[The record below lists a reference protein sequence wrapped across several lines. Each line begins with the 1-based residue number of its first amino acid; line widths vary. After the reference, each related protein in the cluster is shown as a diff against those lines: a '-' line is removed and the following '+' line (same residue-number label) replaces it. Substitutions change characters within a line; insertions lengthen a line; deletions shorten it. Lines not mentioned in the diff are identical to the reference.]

1 MADLIK
7 YIRNSVIGDMQ
18 PIVTPFG
25 RRPLV
30 YADYTASGRALTF
43 IEDAIRQQALPFY
56 ANTHSE
62 SSYTGAHTTA
72 LREQAREEIR
82 RAVNASDS
90 HKVIFCGSGA
100 TAAINKLIDILNLRL
115 PADLDKQHQLL
126 DRIPAHQRPV
136 IFIGPYEHHSNELP
150 WRESIADLVSI
161 PLNRDG
167 KLDLHALEL
176 ALRAHA
182 DRPVKIGSF
191 SAASNVTGI
200 KTEVDKVTAL
210 LKKYGALSFWD
221 YAAAA
226 PYVQIDMQG
235 PATADG
241 LGQKDAVFISPHKFI
256 GGPGTPGILVVHEDL
271 LKNSVPATPGG
282 GTVLYVTPEDHR
294 YLEDAERSEEGGTP
308 AIIESIRAGMVFKL
322 QQTVGTEEISQRE
335 NQFLQRALQRWS
347 REEAIEILGNTDA
360 PRLSIISLRIK
371 WQEKDLH
378 YGFVVALLNDLFGIQ
393 VRGGC
398 SCAGPYG
405 HALLGIDMAHS
416 KSLETQIL
424 KGHKVLRPGWVR
436 LNFNYF
442 ISEEVFEYLLEAVA
456 LVAKYGWRL
465 LPFYRFDPLTGVWRY
480 QGKTM
485 QTSVDI
491 PKLTFSATEAEPVAE
506 NPCSLELR
514 DYLQMGEQELRRIN
528 REAHFYDL
536 RLPDEAES
544 LRWYASPRE
553 AALAL

>member
-322 QQTVGTEEISQRE
+322 QQTVGTEEIGQRE